1 MDETILF
8 KAEKHY
14 IIYIIL
20 FFIFLIWIIINIL
33 VYKLFWFNINT
44 NIINILLL
52 CFNIIIIYNMWI
64 NNELNNIVII
74 GDKLI
79 YIKNINLIE
88 KEEIKINISDI
99 KDIKYEKKWIFENML
114 DYWKIKIND
123 EQIKISFIN
132 KPKKIIK
139 NLEKIIKK

>member
-1 MDETILF
+1 
-8 KAEKHY
+8 
-14 IIYIIL
+14 
-20 FFIFLIWIIINIL
+20 
-33 VYKLFWFNINT
+33 
-44 NIINILLL
+44 
-52 CFNIIIIYNMWI
+52 MWI